1 VRAKT
6 FVAINDPVHALIRMV
21 TRRTPLA
28 IHTTLDGSLVPEY
41 QIAPNEIP
49 DSYYSLAVFHT
60 IGGLSV
66 DALRRTPWKA
76 RVIEK
81 ESLLRRANY
90 FDAVR
95 LDRRCARDLRLK
107 LRKDGPGLVSAELLA
122 FGIGTLRARND
133 DPLEQTHRYLW
144 SQHGRLH
151 PRGQQVYAQI
161 RALHLNSLPLL
172 HSRRKES
179 FDSTNV
185 IYGDALG
192 ELEQLWDRRADTTFL
207 EGIASSLQTLRSGG
221 EIAAYLSPPLNLNA
235 IVKLHLRAQSLWHT
249 PPASGR
255 ALLRRIDYLL
265 EHVQVDNCP
274 CTFFRRD
281 ESQLERYD
289 LDSSSS
295 GWNPDMS
302 GYDGWLSKN

>member
-6 FVAINDPVHALIRMV
+6 FVAINDPVHALIRKI
-21 TRRTPLA
+21 TRRTPLV
-28 IHTTLDGSLVPEY
+28 IHTTLDGSLIPEY
-41 QIAPNEIP
+41 QIGPDEIP
-49 DSYYSLAVFHT
+49 DAYYSLAVFHT

-66 DALRRTPWKA
+66 DALQRTRWRA

-90 FDAVR
+90 FDAVH

-107 LRKDGPGLVSAELLA
+107 LRKEGPGLVSAELLA
-122 FGIGTLRARND
+122 FGAGTLRARND
-133 DPLEQTHRYLW
+133 DPLEEIHRYLW

-172 HSRRKES
+172 FPRRKES

-185 IYGDALG
+185 IYGDVLG
-192 ELEQLWDRRADTTFL
+192 ELEQLWDRRADTAFL
-207 EGIASSLQTLRSGG
+207 DGIARSLQSFRTGG

-235 IVKLHLRAQSLWHT
+235 VLKLHLRAQSLWRT
-249 PPASGR
+249 PPVSGR

-265 EHVQVDNCP
+265 EHIHVDNCP
-274 CTFFRRD
+274 CTFFRRT
-281 ESQLERYD
+281 EPHIEPHQ
-289 LDSSSS
+289 LDSASTD
-295 GWNPDMS
+295 WNADLS